1 MATNS
6 VDLSIVIVSYNTKN
20 TTIDCL
26 LSITKSLNRSD
37 LAYEIIVVD
46 NASTDG
52 SIEEIQKFKLKFQT
66 KPYIHIIQN
75 SENIGF
81 AKADNQAVKIAE
93 GGSILLLNS
102 DILVLEDAIENMYNY
117 FLKNNHM
124 HFLGAKL
131 LNKDMTPQASS
142 APFYTLNVVFGA
154 LFLRGDYWGLTR
166 SSPTNTIKT
175 DWVSGAC
182 MLTKKEYYEKIH
194 GFDENI
200 FMYMDEVDMLY
211 RAKKAGL
218 NTFFYPHAR
227 FIHLGSASSSGKT
240 YPIIQVYK
248 GLIYFY
254 KKHHSHFALFCL
266 KIMLQLK
273 AVASIIIGYIIN
285 SNYLKKTYA
294 EAFKMA
300 RQ

>member
-52 SIEEIQKFKLKFQT
+52 SIEEIQKFKPKFQT

-81 AKADNQAVKIAE
+81 AKANNQAVKIAE

-218 NTFFYPHAR
+218 KVGIDAR
-227 FIHLGSASSSGKT
+227 NSYEHFESSSILNKKKD
-240 YPIIQVYK
+240 IQLAK
-248 GLIYFY
+248 
-254 KKHHSHFALFCL
+254 SHEIFFISLHAP
-266 KIMLQLK
+266 
-273 AVASIIIGYIIN
+273 ASICATITDSAWFFGPN
-285 SNYLKKTYA
+285 M
-294 EAFKMA
+294 FKQSFQSA
-300 RQ
+300 KPESGSLWGPKFLRE